1 MLVRAD
7 KALASFCWWRLQ
19 MGVQSSEL
27 SCSSH
32 KCIKTFLV
40 HGFFPP
46 SILLD
51 TFCHMNSHYIS
62 QILYLYIRFY
72 LSLYIICINLY
83 LSLYQ
88 FQCQIFNCL
97 LNVSTQKAH
106 YK

>member
-1 MLVRAD
+1 
-7 KALASFCWWRLQ
+7 

-27 SCSSH
+27 LYSSH
-32 KCIKTFLV
+32 KCIETFLV

-51 TFCHMNSHYIS
+51 TFCHMDKHYIS

-72 LSLYIICINLY
+72 LSLYITCINLY

-97 LNVSTQKAH
+97 LNMSTQKAH